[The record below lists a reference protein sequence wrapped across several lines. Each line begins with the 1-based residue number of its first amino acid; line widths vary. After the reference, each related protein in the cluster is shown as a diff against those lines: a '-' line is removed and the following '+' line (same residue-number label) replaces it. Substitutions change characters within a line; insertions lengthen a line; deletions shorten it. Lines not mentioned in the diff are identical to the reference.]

1 MWAGMLS
8 LDGMTKLKFAAC
20 IRTFQ
25 VVFSPGAIAAVS
37 IIFFVGEVADT
48 VVFNVPLNDKL
59 KNIASIEKHAL

>member
-20 IRTFQ
+20 IRTFR

-37 IIFFVGEVADT
+37 IIFFVGKVADT
-48 VVFNVPLNDKL
+48 VVFNVLLNDKL
-59 KNIASIEKHAL
+59 KNIASIEKHTL